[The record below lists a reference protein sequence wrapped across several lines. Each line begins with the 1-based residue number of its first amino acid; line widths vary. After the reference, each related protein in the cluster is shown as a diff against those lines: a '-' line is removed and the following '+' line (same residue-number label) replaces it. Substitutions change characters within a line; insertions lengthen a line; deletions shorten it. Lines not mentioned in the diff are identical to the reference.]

1 MVVRNS
7 HEPFKIQNIEKDV
20 NVQNVNDCVLVGCG
34 AGVHIPSCRSNRR
47 GTLQQFILPQ
57 VRPVGLNFLLQA
69 FKL

>member
-47 GTLQQFILPQ
+47 RTLQQFILPQ
-57 VRPVGLNFLLQA
+57 VRPVGLNFLL
-69 FKL
+69 